1 MEDNVHEVVRLLIAR
16 MESHPEEFRGSNGP
30 QDAYSPVEDR
40 WWQAK
45 ELVREYGTD
54 EENAVLRAAMRKL
67 MLNTAHEWVMDELLN
82 GEERRRKHQEDED
95 RYRMQQAQLVNN
107 QYVNQQHQLKAYS
120 NQLTGA
126 ATPTLAT
133 TQAIVTAQ
141 DNLIERLR
149 KKGWV

>member
-30 QDAYSPVEDR
+30 QDARSPVEDR
-40 WWQAK
+40 WWRAK
-45 ELVREYGTD
+45 ELVREYGTN

-67 MLNTAHEWVMDELLN
+67 MLNTAHEWMMDELLN

-107 QYVNQQHQLKAYS
+107 QYVNQ
-120 NQLTGA
+120 LTGA
-126 ATPTLAT
+126 ATPTLTT
-133 TQAIVTAQ
+133 TQANVMVQ
-141 DNLIERLR
+141 DTLIESLR
-149 KKGWV
+149 KKGWL